1 MCLDFETVGGVGH
14 VEMLQRSNLIVLV
27 GGGQAPKF
35 PHHSGTNH
43 SLFRSFTHSLSLVM
57 IWDDSLKKFVYEIA
71 LPTPVLSLRLR
82 KNK

>member
-1 MCLDFETVGGVGH
+1 MCVCLDFETVGGVGH

-35 PHHSGTNH
+35 PHHSGMNY
-43 SLFRSFTHSLSLVM
+43 SLFHSFTHSLVM

>member
-35 PHHSGTNH
+35 PHHSGMNH
-43 SLFRSFTHSLSLVM
+43 SLFHSFTHSLFSSNDMGRFTEKVC
-57 IWDDSLKKFVYEIA
+57 I
-71 LPTPVLSLRLR
+71 
-82 KNK
+82 